1 MYTVDALRE
10 RYARSSDADLL
21 ALLAVDPERLTP
33 ESRQAL
39 AEETRRRGLEAPPE
53 WASVPVAAP
62 AGGAGVTAARRYLK
76 APFGTRLLAYII
88 DGIVSLG
95 AVAVAIATVV
105 FTNLPKDNGFA
116 AFAVIAAAVV
126 WTIYYSFTKDGREG
140 GQSIGKEMLN
150 LMVVNTTT
158 NQPCS
163 TGESALRALVLFALN
178 LVPVVGWLIEP
189 IFALSDPD
197 GRRLGDRAA
206 NTQVIEVSVYEAT
219 ARKVD

>member
-1 MYTVDALRE
+1 MIMYTVDALRE

-39 AEETRRRGLEAPPE
+39 AEETRRRGLEAPPS

-62 AGGAGVTAARRYLK
+62 AGPADVTATRRYLK
-76 APFGTRLLAYII
+76 APFGARLLAYII
-88 DGIVSLG
+88 DGVVSAG
-95 AVAVAIATVV
+95 AVGIVIAIFASTD
-105 FTNLPKDNGFA
+105 LPKENGFIG
-116 AFAVIAAAVV
+116 FAIIAAAII
-126 WTIYYSFTKDGREG
+126 WAIYYSFTKDGREG

-158 NQPCS
+158 NKPCT

-178 LVPVVGWLIEP
+178 LVPLVGWLIEP

-197 GRRLGDRAA
+197 GRRLGDKAA
-206 NTQVIEVSVYEAT
+206 NTQVIRTDDYVPT
-219 ARKVD
+219 IG

>member
-1 MYTVDALRE
+1 MYTVEALRE
-10 RYARSSDADLL
+10 RYARTSDADLL

-53 WASVPVAAP
+53 WASVPVAATVGR
-62 AGGAGVTAARRYLK
+62 AGIGATRRYLK
-76 APFGTRLLAYII
+76 APFGRRLLAYII
-88 DGIVSLG
+88 DGIVSVG
-95 AVAVAIATVV
+95 AVAVAAIVIS
-105 FTNLPKDNGFA
+105 TNLWRDNGFA
-116 AFAVIAAAVV
+116 AFAVIAASVV

-219 ARKVD
+219 ARTVD

>member
-10 RYARSSDADLL
+10 RYARTSDADLL

-39 AEETRRRGLEAPPE
+39 AEEVRRRGLESPPA
-53 WASVPVAAP
+53 WAAVPVAAP
-62 AGGAGVTAARRYLK
+62 PGPAGFIVTRRYLK
-76 APFGTRLLAYII
+76 APFGARLLAYIV
-88 DGIVSLG
+88 DGIVSAG
-95 AVAVAIATVV
+95 AVGLAIALLA
-105 FTNLPKDNGFA
+105 FTDLPKRNGVIGVA
-116 AFAVIAAAVV
+116 LIAAAVL
-126 WTIYYSFTKDGREG
+126 WAIYYSFTKDGRDG

-178 LVPVVGWLIEP
+178 LVPVVGWVIEP
-189 IFALSDPD
+189 IFALADED

-206 NTQVIEVSVYEAT
+206 GTQVIRTGDYVPT
-219 ARKVD
+219 R

>member
-39 AEETRRRGLEAPPE
+39 AEETRRRGLEAPAS
-53 WASVPVAAP
+53 WASVPLAAP
-62 AGGAGVTAARRYLK
+62 SGPAGFTVERRYVK
-76 APFGTRLLAYII
+76 APFGARLLAYIV
-88 DGIVSLG
+88 DGVVSAAAIG
-95 AVAVAIATVV
+95 VAIAILAT
-105 FTNLPKDNGFA
+105 TDLPKENGFIG
-116 AFAVIAAAVV
+116 FALIAAAII
-126 WTIYYSFTKDGREG
+126 WAIYYSFTKDGRDG

-158 NQPCS
+158 NQPCT
-163 TGESALRALVLFALN
+163 TGESALRALILFAVN
-178 LVPVVGWLIEP
+178 LVPIFGWVIEP

-206 NTQVIEVSVYEAT
+206 NTQVIRSGDYVP
-219 ARKVD
+219 

>member
-10 RYARSSDADLL
+10 RYARSSDEDLL

-39 AEETRRRGLEAPPE
+39 AEETRRRGLEAPPA

-62 AGGAGVTAARRYLK
+62 PGPPGLTGGRRYMK
-76 APFGTRLLAYII
+76 APFGPRLLAYIV
-88 DGIVSLG
+88 DGIVSVG
-95 AVAVAIATVV
+95 AIAITIALASTVLR
-105 FTNLPKDNGFA
+105 NNGFIG
-116 AFAVIAAAVV
+116 FAVVASVIWAFF
-126 WTIYYSFTKDGREG
+126 YGFTKDGREG

-163 TGESALRALVLFALN
+163 MGESALRALVLFAVN
-178 LVPVVGWLIEP
+178 LVPIFGWIIEP
-189 IFALSDPD
+189 IFALADPD

-206 NTQVIEVSVYEAT
+206 NTQVIRTSDYVPG
-219 ARKVD
+219 KL

>member
-10 RYARSSDADLL
+10 RYARTSDADLL

-39 AEETRRRGLEAPPE
+39 AEETRRRGLESPSA

-62 AGGAGVTAARRYLK
+62 AGPAGLTVTRRYVK
-76 APFGTRLLAYII
+76 APFGTRLLAYIV

-95 AVAVAIATVV
+95 TVALAVATVV
-105 FTNLPKDNGFA
+105 FTNLPKDNKFA
-116 AFAVIAAAVV
+116 AVAVIAASVL

-158 NQPCS
+158 NQPCT

-189 IFALSDPD
+189 IFALADPD
-197 GRRLGDRAA
+197 GRRLGDKAA
-206 NTQVIEVSVYEAT
+206 NTQVIRTSDYVP
-219 ARKVD
+219 

>member
-10 RYARSSDADLL
+10 RYARTSDADLL
-21 ALLAVDPERLTP
+21 ALLAVEPERLTP

-39 AEETRRRGLEAPPE
+39 AEETRRRGFEVPGS
-53 WASVPVAAP
+53 WASVPLAAVSAP
-62 AGGAGVTAARRYLK
+62 GVRRYVK

-88 DGIVSLG
+88 DGIVSIGTVAL
-95 AVAVAIATVV
+95 AVATVV
-105 FTNLPKDNGFA
+105 FTNLPKDNRFA

-126 WTIYYSFTKDGREG
+126 WTFYYGFTKDGREG

-158 NQPCS
+158 NAPCT
-163 TGESALRALVLFALN
+163 TGESALRTLVLFAVN
-178 LVPVVGWLIEP
+178 LVPIVGWLIEP
-189 IFALSDPD
+189 IFALADPD

-206 NTQVIEVSVYEAT
+206 NTQVIQTSDYVPTS
-219 ARKVD
+219 RSG

>member
-39 AEETRRRGLEAPPE
+39 AEETRRRGLESPPE
-53 WASVPVAAP
+53 WASVPVAAAGP
-62 AGGAGVTAARRYLK
+62 AGFTSTRRYLK
-76 APFGTRLLAYII
+76 APFGTRLLAYIV
-88 DGIVSLG
+88 DGIVSVGTVAL
-95 AVAVAIATVV
+95 AVATVF
-105 FTNLPKDNGFA
+105 FTNLPRDNRFA
-116 AFAVIAAAVV
+116 AFAVVAAAVL
-126 WTIYYSFTKDGREG
+126 WTIYYSFTKDGRDG
-140 GQSIGKEMLN
+140 GQSIGMEMLN

-158 NQPCS
+158 NAPCS

-206 NTQVIEVSVYEAT
+206 NTQVIRTSDYVPT
-219 ARKVD
+219 IG